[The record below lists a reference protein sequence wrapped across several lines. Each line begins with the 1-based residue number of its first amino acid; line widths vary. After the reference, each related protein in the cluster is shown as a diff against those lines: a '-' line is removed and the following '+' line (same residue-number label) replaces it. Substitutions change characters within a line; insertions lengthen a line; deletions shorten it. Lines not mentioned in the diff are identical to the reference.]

1 MQTEL
6 ASTVK
11 GGAFRKM
18 LDTGALREVP
28 GENNTVSKFASYLN
42 WVGGSSASP
51 PYSGWKTALEQTGEK
66 SANTA
71 IPPAPPP

>member
-1 MQTEL
+1 
-6 ASTVK
+6 
-11 GGAFRKM
+11 M

-42 WVGGSSASP
+42 RVGGFSTSP
-51 PYSGWKTALEQTGEK
+51 PHSGWKTALEQTGEK

-71 IPPAPPP
+71 SPTKVVVL